1 MTWKN
6 WLLLVVLAL
15 VWGAT
20 FPFGKIALVEIPPF
34 VLAFL
39 RVLLAALVLHAVLA
53 MRGLAFPRDP
63 SMLAAFL
70 VMGLLNN
77 AIPFSLILWGQT
89 GISASLASILNATTP
104 IFTVL
109 VASVL
114 FRQEVLRAHR
124 VAGIAVG
131 FAGVALLL
139 LPGLETGALAS
150 LSGEPAWAQALCLG
164 AALSYAFAA
173 SFARRFRGVP
183 VMVAATGQLTGSSLL
198 LLPLALWQA
207 VSVPGGWTPAMAGPA
222 AWASVVALGTA
233 CTALAYLIYFRL
245 LSEAGATNAS
255 LVTLLIPVSA
265 VLISASL
272 LGEALSLLQVAGMG
286 VLLFGLVLLDGRII
300 APFDRALRRAAGQ
313 GRP

>member
-6 WLLLVVLAL
+6 WLLLIALAL

-20 FPFGKIALVEIPPF
+20 FPFGKIALMEIPPF

-39 RVLLAALVLHAVLA
+39 RVLLAALVLHALLA
-53 MRGLAFPRDP
+53 MRGLVFPRDL
-63 SMLAAFL
+63 STLGAFL
-70 VMGLLNN
+70 VMWLLNN
-77 AIPFSLILWGQT
+77 AIPFLLILWGQT

-114 FRQEVLRAHR
+114 FRQEILRAHR
-124 VAGIAVG
+124 IAGIAVG

-139 LPGLETGALAS
+139 LPGLEAGALAS
-150 LSGEPAWAQALCLG
+150 LSGEPVWGQVLCLG

-173 SFARRFRGVP
+173 AFARRFRRIP
-183 VMVAATGQLTGSSLL
+183 IMVAATGQLTGSSLL

-207 VSVPGGWTPAMAGPA
+207 ISVPGGWTPGMAGPA
-222 AWASVVALGTA
+222 TWASVVALGTA

-245 LSEAGATNAS
+245 LGEAGATNAS

-272 LGEALSLLQVAGMG
+272 LGEALSVLQMAGMA
-286 VLLFGLVLLDGRII
+286 VLFLGLLLLDGRVL
-300 APFDRALRRAAGQ
+300 ALSGRSRHRARR
-313 GRP
+313 RP

>member
-6 WLLLVVLAL
+6 WLLLIALAL

-20 FPFGKIALVEIPPF
+20 FPFGKIALMEIPPF

-39 RVLLAALVLHAVLA
+39 RVLLAALVLHALLA
-53 MRGLAFPRDP
+53 MRGLVFPRDL
-63 SMLAAFL
+63 STLGAFL
-70 VMGLLNN
+70 VMWLLNN
-77 AIPFSLILWGQT
+77 AIPFLLILWSQT

-114 FRQEVLRAHR
+114 FRQEILRAHR
-124 VAGIAVG
+124 IAGIAVG

-139 LPGLETGALAS
+139 LPGLEAGALAS
-150 LSGEPAWAQALCLG
+150 LSGEPVWGQVLCLG

-173 SFARRFRGVP
+173 AFARRFRRIP

-207 VSVPGGWTPAMAGPA
+207 ISVPGGWTPGMAGPA
-222 AWASVVALGTA
+222 TWASVVALGTA

-245 LSEAGATNAS
+245 LGEAGATNAS

-272 LGEALSLLQVAGMG
+272 LGEALSVLQMAGMA
-286 VLLFGLVLLDGRII
+286 VLLLGLLLLDGRVL
-300 APFDRALRRAAGQ
+300 ARS
-313 GRP
+313 GRPRHRARRRP